1 MPIIF
6 DNIERPLLPALKQTM
21 GVAYRADFCVGYFNL
36 RGWRA
41 IDEGVNAW
49 AGGDNANCRLL
60 VGMHQHPREHLRKAY
75 GIGDEDTLLD
85 NSTAN
90 QMKKELAAEFR
101 QQLMLGMPTNAD
113 EAGLQR
119 LANQIRSGK
128 LVVKLFMRHQLHAK
142 LYLLHRNDYNTPIVG
157 YLGSSNLTFSGLSGQ
172 GELNIDVVD
181 QDAGGKLSQWFEERW
196 EDRWCVDI
204 SQELVEIIDESWA
217 SEKLTPPYH
226 VYLKMAYHL
235 SREARAGLSEF
246 SIPRE
251 FQGKL
256 FEFQTAAVRIAARHL
271 HRRGGVLIGDVV
283 GLGKTIMATA
293 VAKIFDEDLG
303 ADTLIICPKNLT
315 KMWQSYVDE
324 YRLRG
329 KVLSITQAQ
338 RELPELRRY
347 RLVLLDESHNLRN
360 RDGKR
365 YRAIYDYIQKNESRC
380 ILLSAT
386 PYNKTYL
393 DLSNQLRLFI
403 PDEAD
408 LGIRPESLLREM
420 GEVEFSRKHQ
430 AGTRTLAAFE
440 KSEYADDWRELM
452 SLFMVRRTRSFIRE
466 NYAERDPEN
475 GRQYL
480 PFSDGTRAYFPDRVP
495 KRVDFAVDEDNPN
508 DQYARLFAPDVVDTI
523 NALQLPRYG
532 LGNYVRARP
541 ATPPTATE
549 KALIANLSRGGRRLM
564 GFSRTNLFKRLESSG
579 HAFLLSVER
588 HILRNY
594 IFLYAL
600 GNKLPLPIG
609 TQGSEMLDSRFEDED
624 PDRTNY
630 SGQRLFDDGSYENG
644 DENGDEEETTETNGT
659 TPVRLRSPL
668 AFQERAATIYNQ
680 YRTLY
685 PRRFKW
691 IRPDLFQPQLARDLQ
706 ADAENLLLILQE
718 IGDWDASQDAQME
731 ALADLILNKHRGEKI
746 LIFSQFA
753 DTVHYLRRQL
763 EQRGVT
769 RLAAATGNAEDPTA
783 LAWRFSPVSNGR
795 REQVSA
801 QDEIRVLVA
810 TDVLSEGQNLQDC
823 HIVVNFDLPWA
834 IIRLI
839 QRAGR
844 VDRIGQTATQIL
856 CYAFWPADGVE
867 RIIRLRDRLRQ
878 RLRENG
884 EVVGADET
892 FFEDEASVSTLTDLY
907 NERNG
912 VLDDEPDSEID
923 LVSQALQI
931 WKNATDA
938 NPSLKRTVES
948 MPDVVYSTKALTES
962 SNPQA
967 AEGVLIFAQTP
978 SGNNALTWLDKGG
991 QAISQSQ
998 MAILEA
1004 ARCQLDTPALPRQE
1018 NHHDLVKEGV
1028 RQILEETRSLV
1039 GGQLGRPTGARFK
1052 TYDRLNTYAT
1062 ELRRTLLG
1070 DLPES
1075 QSLYKALE
1083 QIYQYP
1089 LRENAKEKLN
1099 RQLRSNIRDEDLAT
1113 LVVTL
1118 YEEDSLCLV
1127 QESDSDGDPRIICSL
1142 GLVA

>member
-1 MPIIF
+1 
-6 DNIERPLLPALKQTM
+6 M